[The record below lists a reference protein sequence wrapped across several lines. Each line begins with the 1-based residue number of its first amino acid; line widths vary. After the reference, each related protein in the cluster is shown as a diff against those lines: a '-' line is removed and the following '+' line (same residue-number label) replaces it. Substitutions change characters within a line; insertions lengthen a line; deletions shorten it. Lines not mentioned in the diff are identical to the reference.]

1 MSRLGDLIRTERLRS
16 KMTPKQVA
24 RKCGVSESYLLAVEA
39 GTKIIADDQAR
50 RILKT
55 IGLREQTEADFS
67 LDDIAATVD
76 LASASPAVAKAVERP
91 KPQPEYELVATTKTA
106 GKKQDDDAD
115 KDENVTGSV
124 WLDALTSVLK
134 RVPIMNAV
142 MQPVDYRLMPIQ
154 SGKIEGAKPD
164 KVFYFLAPDD
174 SMRGF
179 RIHSGDLA
187 LIVPA
192 RSPIDG
198 AIMLVEYNSHRFL
211 RKIKKLNDYSVVAKA
226 QAILRRSRGQ
236 SLGAGQLAYGSILLD
251 TALREVTVD
260 GRPIHLRPK
269 EVQILEILLREQG
282 RTVSRDTLI
291 QKVWSLDFDGD
302 ERMVDRHVAALRQKL
317 GTAAQH
323 IKSVYGAGYRLGGKE
338 GQR

>member
-91 KPQPEYELVATTKTA
+91 KSQPEYELVATTKTT
-106 GKKQDDDAD
+106 GKKQDDDTD

-134 RVPIMNAV
+134 RVPIM
-142 MQPVDYRLMPIQ
+142 
-154 SGKIEGAKPD
+154 
-164 KVFYFLAPDD
+164 
-174 SMRGF
+174 
-179 RIHSGDLA
+179 
-187 LIVPA
+187 
-192 RSPIDG
+192 
-198 AIMLVEYNSHRFL
+198 LVEYNSHRFL
-211 RKIKKLNDYSVVAKA
+211 RKIKKLNDYSVLLQSYDREYEAVEA
-226 QAILRRSRGQ
+226 QISEC
-236 SLGAGQLAYGSILLD
+236 SFLGRAS
-251 TALREVTVD
+251 
-260 GRPIHLRPK
+260 K
-269 EVQILEILLREQG
+269 LEI
-282 RTVSRDTLI
+282 TL
-291 QKVWSLDFDGD
+291 
-302 ERMVDRHVAALRQKL
+302 
-317 GTAAQH
+317 
-323 IKSVYGAGYRLGGKE
+323 
-338 GQR
+338 